1 MTIYSRS
8 VNTGIWK
15 DPKFVTLAPLD
26 KLIFIHLLT
35 NDHTNI
41 LGCFEI
47 TIRDIAHDTMISEM
61 EIKKSL
67 EKLSSN
73 RMITIDDLTSELMV
87 MNWSKYNWNKKQ
99 NVDNVLLKCFPSIK
113 SPVLKKHLFDKFSLR
128 SSFQSV
134 NSQNLLVAFG
144 SDISSSTSSTSTSD
158 VLGYSFDLIHKESIA
173 LIPVVE
179 TCVCVDNVEQV
190 IDYLNEKK
198 GSNFSRA
205 KADNEALCKILETY
219 SVEDCLFV
227 IETKYSSWAKD
238 SKMHEFL
245 RPSTLFKKENF
256 ANYLNERRPR
266 SAIEIINSDHQR
278 RKNG

>member
-8 VNTGIWK
+8 INTGIWK
-15 DPKFVTLAPLD
+15 DPKFVALD
-26 KLIFIHLLT
+26 PSCKLIFLHLLT

-47 TIRDIAHDTMISEM
+47 TVRDIVHDTLITEN
-61 EIKKSL
+61 EVKTSL
-67 EKLSSN
+67 EKLSTN
-73 RMITIDDLTSELMV
+73 HMIAVDDSTSELMV
-87 MNWSKYNWNKKQ
+87 LNWSKYNWNKKQ

-113 SPVLKKHLFDKFSLR
+113 SQVLKKYLFDKFSLR
-128 SSFQSV
+128 NSFQSLD
-134 NSQNLLVAFG
+134 SQSLILAFG
-144 SDISSSTSSTSTSD
+144 SDIASSTRSTSTSD
-158 VLGYSFDLIHKESIA
+158 VLSLSLDLIEKEFVPFPTVIELTSIVDDIESI
-173 LIPVVE
+173 IG
-179 TCVCVDNVEQV
+179 
-190 IDYLNEKK
+190 YLNKKK
-198 GSNFSRA
+198 GSNFSRT

-219 SVEDCLFV
+219 SVDDCLFV
-227 IETKYSSWAKD
+227 IDTKYSSWAKD